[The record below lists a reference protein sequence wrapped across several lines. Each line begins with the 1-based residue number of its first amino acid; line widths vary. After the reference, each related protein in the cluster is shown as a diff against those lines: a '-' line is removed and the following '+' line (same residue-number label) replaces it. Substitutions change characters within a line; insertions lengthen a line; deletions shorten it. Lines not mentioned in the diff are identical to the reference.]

1 MGLVVRLGGRTGGL
15 AKPANLF
22 PISRIQVSMVA
33 VMNIGS
39 APTQADFHE
48 AISARSDRWY
58 SACLKITRNP
68 DLAADA
74 VQDALLNAWNKRD
87 QFQSS
92 ARLDTWIHRIA
103 INAALTLIRKSKPG
117 VFEHL
122 ETDFESNTMGPDR
135 AWEEHELGNDL
146 AQALGRLTEVERVCF
161 VLKHLEQWRAKEIAA
176 ELALNEG
183 RVKQAIFRAVKK
195 LRISMQDMQRE
206 AHG

>member
-1 MGLVVRLGGRTGGL
+1 
-15 AKPANLF
+15 
-22 PISRIQVSMVA
+22 MVA
-33 VMNIGS
+33 VMKIGS

-48 AISARSDRWY
+48 AIAARSDRWY

-74 VQDALLNAWNKRD
+74 VQDALLNAWNKRH

-103 INAALTLIRKSKPG
+103 INAALGLIRKSRPG
-117 VFEHL
+117 VFEPL
-122 ETDFESNTMGPDR
+122 EAEFESDTVRPDR
-135 AWEEHELGNDL
+135 AWEEHELESEL
-146 AQALGRLTEVERVCF
+146 ARALGELTEVERVCF

-176 ELALNEG
+176 ELDLNEG
-183 RVKQAIFRAVKK
+183 RVKQAVFRAVKK

-206 AHG
+206 SHG